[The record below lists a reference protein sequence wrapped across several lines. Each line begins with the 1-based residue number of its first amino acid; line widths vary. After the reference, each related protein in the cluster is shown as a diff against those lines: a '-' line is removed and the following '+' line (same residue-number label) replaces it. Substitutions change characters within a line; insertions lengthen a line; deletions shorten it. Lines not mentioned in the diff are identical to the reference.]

1 VSCINDISEFGFWK
15 GFFVAH
21 WERRGETFWIEL
33 AGDPDRQLVCDGCG
47 GVCRSVHDTTRR
59 IVRDLPILD
68 APVLLAVPRCR
79 VACLDCGPKLERL
92 PWLDR
97 YAWMARRLVE
107 SVVRLVAVLP
117 ISQVAAFFDLHW
129 STVKAIDK
137 RHLEATLPT
146 LSADGLEVLA
156 MDEFALHKGHRYATV
171 VIDPRRKRVLWVGNG
186 NSRVAVRPFFEAL
199 GKAGCSRIRA
209 VAMDMNAA
217 FALEVR
223 KHCLHAEI
231 VYDLFHVVAKYGRE
245 VVDRVR
251 VDEAN
256 RLRDD
261 KPARKVIKSARWLLL
276 RNAEN
281 LPGEAARVQ
290 LAELLEANKALMTAY
305 VLKDDLKDIW
315 RQPSRAQA
323 LKAWNEW
330 IDRAMT
336 SAVEPLIRFAK
347 RLLSYREGI
356 ISHARWRI
364 NTSLLEGFNNK
375 IKVIKRMAYGYRDN
389 EYFFMKIKAAFPGIP

>member
-1 VSCINDISEFGFWK
+1 MSFVNDISEFGFWK

-21 WERRGETFWIEL
+21 WERRGDTLWIEL
-33 AGDPDRQLVCDGCG
+33 GGDPARPLVCDGCG
-47 GVCRSVHDTTRR
+47 GVCRSVHDRTRR

-79 VACLDCGPKLERL
+79 VVCPDCGPKLERL

-97 YAWMARRLVE
+97 HARMTRRMVQSVIRLV
-107 SVVRLVAVLP
+107 SVLP
-117 ISQVAAFFDLHW
+117 VSQVAAFFSLHW

-137 RHLEATLPT
+137 RHLEATLPP

-171 VIDPRRKRVLWVGNG
+171 VIDPRRKRVLWVGKG
-186 NSRVAVRPFFEAL
+186 NSRAAVRPFFEAL

-217 FALEVR
+217 FDREVR
-223 KHCLHAEI
+223 AHCPNAEI

-245 VVDRVR
+245 VIDRVR

-256 RLRDD
+256 RLRHD

-290 LAELLEANKALMTAY
+290 LEELLEANQALMTAY

-315 RQPSRAQA
+315 RQPSRKLAIR
-323 LKAWNEW
+323 AWNDW
-330 IDRAMT
+330 IKRALS
-336 SAVEPLIRFAK
+336 SAVDPLIRFAK
-347 RLLSYREGI
+347 RLMPYRDGI
-356 ISHARWRI
+356 VSHATWHI

-375 IKVIKRMAYGYRDN
+375 IKIIKRMAYGYRDN
-389 EYFFMKIKAAFPGIP
+389 QYFFMKIKAAFPGIP